1 MENKLSGMAKNNQKA
16 KRPYLT
22 KKNGKYELKV
32 RVSSGNLTLDQ
43 IQALKD
49 ISGAYCAGKIHLT
62 ARQEVLLYDLEE
74 AHIEDALNRL
84 EAVGL
89 KGGSAGM
96 RVRNIMSC
104 VGSRCKNCTWDP
116 AVLAR
121 ELDEK
126 YGEMELP
133 GAVKMA
139 IAGCPFPC
147 IRPQL
152 NDIGI
157 IGRILPQLV
166 DAEKCQECGMCE
178 KVCKIGA
185 ISLLENKKSVT
196 DYNLCVMCGRCIL
209 HCPSSA
215 RVADKTGVTVTVG
228 GGGSWP
234 VTEGFVLV
242 TMIGLEQVVPL
253 VGKILDYYKKNSM
266 PGEKRLKPFVKRI
279 GIEKLREDL
288 LKDVDVLI
296 P

>member
-1 MENKLSGMAKNNQKA
+1 MENKTVKTAKSKSKA

-22 KKNGKYELKV
+22 KRNGKYELKV
-32 RVSSGNLTLDQ
+32 RVSTGNLNLDQ
-43 IQALKD
+43 VQALKD
-49 ISGAYCAGKIHLT
+49 ISESYGASEIHLT
-62 ARQEVLLYDLEE
+62 ARQEVVLYDLEE

-96 RVRNIMSC
+96 RVRNVMSC
-104 VGSRCKNCTWDP
+104 VGDRCKNCAWDP
-116 AVLAR
+116 AALAR

-126 YGEMELP
+126 YGEMGLP

-139 IAGCPFPC
+139 VAGCPFPC

-157 IGRILPQLV
+157 IGRILPQMV
-166 DAEKCQECGMCE
+166 DEEKCKGCGMCE
-178 KVCKIGA
+178 KVCKMGAVA
-185 ISLLENKKSVT
+185 ISENKKSDT
-196 DYNLCVMCGRCIL
+196 DYNLCTMCGRCIL
-209 HCPSSA
+209 FCPSSA
-215 RVADKTGVTVTVG
+215 RVTDKTGVTVTVG

-234 VTEGFVLV
+234 VTEGAILV

-253 VGKILDYYKKNSM
+253 VGKILDYYRKNSI
-266 PGEKRLKPFVKRI
+266 PGEKRLRPFVKRI
-279 GIEKLREDL
+279 GIEQLRKDL
-288 LKDVDVLI
+288 LEDVEVLI